1 VDCAFRVDVPVPF
14 LPRHRADVVFGP
26 LKVAVFI
33 DGCFWHDC
41 PRHGTAP
48 RSNGAW
54 WQRRFEDVRARDRR
68 TDEAF
73 RVRGWHVI
81 RVWEHEEVT
90 AAADRIE
97 AAVRARRSDT
107 GSGSGRSQRQDSR
120 R

>member
-1 VDCAFRVDVPVPF
+1 
-14 LPRHRADVVFGP
+14 VFGP
-26 LKVAVFI
+26 SKVAVFV
-33 DGCFWHDC
+33 DGCFWHGC
-41 PRHGTAP
+41 PPHGNAP
-48 RSNGAW
+48 YSNGAW
-54 WQRRFEDVRARDRR
+54 WQRKFEDVRARDRR
-68 TDEAF
+68 MDAAF

-107 GSGSGRSQRQDSR
+107 ASGSGRAQRQDSR